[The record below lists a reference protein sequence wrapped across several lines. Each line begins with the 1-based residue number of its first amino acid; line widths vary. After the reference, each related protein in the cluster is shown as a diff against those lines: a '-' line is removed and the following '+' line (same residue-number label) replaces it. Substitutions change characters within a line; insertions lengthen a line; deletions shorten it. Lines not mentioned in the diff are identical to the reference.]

1 MEPAS
6 TSQTENLEVRELLDL
21 LTRYENY
28 GQVHDRDGR
37 GACRKAKEAEV

>member
-1 MEPAS
+1 METAS
-6 TSQTENLEVRELLDL
+6 QKETQSHEVGELLDL

-37 GACRKAKEAEV
+37 ADCRNREEAAA

>member
-1 MEPAS
+1 MET
-6 TSQTENLEVRELLDL
+6 TSRNQREQLEVRELLDL

-37 GACRKAKEAEV
+37 AICRSPEEAAA

>member
-1 MEPAS
+1 METES
-6 TSQTENLEVRELLDL
+6 RKQTQNHEVRELLDL

-37 GACRKAKEAEV
+37 AVCRNREEAAA

>member
-1 MEPAS
+1 METES
-6 TSQTENLEVRELLDL
+6 DKQTEKQEVRELLDL

-37 GACRKAKEAEV
+37 ADCGSREEAAA

>member
-1 MEPAS
+1 METAS
-6 TSQTENLEVRELLDL
+6 DKQTEKQEVRELLDL

-37 GACRKAKEAEV
+37 AVCRNREEAAA